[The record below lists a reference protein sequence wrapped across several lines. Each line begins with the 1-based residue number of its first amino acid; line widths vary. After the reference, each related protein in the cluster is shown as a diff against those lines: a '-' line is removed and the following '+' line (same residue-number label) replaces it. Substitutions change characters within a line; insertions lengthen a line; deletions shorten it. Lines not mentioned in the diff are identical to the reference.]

1 MTYKLAGRITSI
13 KGECHAGHEVGEE
26 IDLTIFANDRLI
38 KGIKLC
44 PFFLNSLFPYL
55 YVLQFGGHFP
65 WEDDPDVFVADCP
78 DPVNR
83 VKIKIER
90 IPI

>member
-1 MTYKLAGRITSI
+1 MTYKLIGRITDI
-13 KGECHAGHEVGEE
+13 KGEGHAGHKVGEE
-26 IDLTIFANDRLI
+26 IDLTIFSADGPI

-55 YVLQFGGHFP
+55 CVLGFGGEFP
-65 WEDDPDVFVADCP
+65 WEENPNVFVADCP

-83 VKIKIER
+83 VTIRIER
-90 IPI
+90 IPV